1 MPASDHDVGGMAVAH
16 VHAGRVVARALAREG
31 VRALFTLCGGHIMPI
46 YDGCLDEGIRVVDVR
61 HEQAAVYA
69 ADAYARI
76 MRRPG
81 VAAVTAGPGV
91 MNAVTAIANA
101 HRAQSPVVILGGQGP
116 LEHAGRGSLQEMDHL
131 GVVRPIT
138 KWAVQVQDPK
148 RLPEVLNLAFRRSLH
163 GVPGPVYVEIPLDV
177 IFAQV
182 DLEAVRFPAPVPDRP
197 RLPADAGEVER
208 AAALLRRARR
218 PVALV
223 GSQVHWS
230 PDPRAVARFAESG
243 QVPVF
248 TNGMAR
254 GVLGPGDAGFFQL
267 CRKEALADADVV
279 LVAGT
284 PLDFRVDYGRA
295 IHGEARLIQ
304 IDLDPGELGRN
315 RDVEVGLVGD
325 AGTVLDQLL
334 EAGLDPD
341 EPAERRRWL
350 DRLREAEERRAA
362 RMRPGLTSDAVPVD
376 PLRLCAEIDAALPPG
391 ATVIGDGGDFV
402 GTAAKVV
409 RPRRYPAGWLDPG
422 PLGTLGVGMGF
433 ALAAR
438 VLRPDEPVVVL
449 LGDGAAGLD
458 LLEYEAAVRQG
469 LPFVAVVGND
479 AAWTQ
484 IRRLQVQLFGA
495 DRAVAT
501 ALSHARYDQVVA
513 ALGGHGEWV
522 ERPDDVRPALERALA
537 AGKPALVNVKMGTS
551 DFRAGAIAV

>member
-1 MPASDHDVGGMAVAH
+1 MAH
-16 VHAGRVVARALAREG
+16 VHAGRVIAQALAREG

-76 MRRPG
+76 TRRPG

-148 RLPEVLNLAFRRSLH
+148 RLPEILNLAFRRSLH

-177 IFAQV
+177 VFAQV
-182 DLEAVRFPAPVPDRP
+182 DLEGVRFPAPVPGRSA
-197 RLPADAGEVER
+197 LPADPREVER
-208 AAALLRRARR
+208 AAAVLRRARR

-230 PDPRAVARFAESG
+230 PDPQAVSRFAEAA

-254 GVLGPGDAGFFQL
+254 GVLAAGDPFFFQL
-267 CRKEALADADVV
+267 CRKQALAEADVV

-284 PLDFRVDYGRA
+284 PLDFRLDYGQA
-295 IHGEARLIQ
+295 IRREARIVQ

-315 RDVEVGLVGD
+315 RDVEAGLAGD
-325 AGTVLDQLL
+325 TATVLDQLL
-334 EAGLDPD
+334 EAGLRPD
-341 EPAERRRWL
+341 EPAERRQWL
-350 DRLREAEERRAA
+350 DRLREEEGRRAA
-362 RMRPGLTSDAVPVD
+362 RMQAGLTSHAVPVD

-391 ATVIGDGGDFV
+391 ATVIGDGGDFI
-402 GTAAKVV
+402 GTAAKIV

-438 VLRPDEPVVVL
+438 VLRPDDPVVVL

-458 LLEYEAAVRQG
+458 LLEYEAAVRLD

-484 IRRLQVQLFGA
+484 IRRLQVQLFGT

-501 ALSHARYDQVVA
+501 QLSYARYDQVVA

-522 ERPDDVRPALERALA
+522 ERPEEVRPAIERALA
-537 AGKPALVNVKMGTS
+537 SGRPALVNVKMGVS

>member
-1 MPASDHDVGGMAVAH
+1 MAH

-76 MRRPG
+76 TRRPG

-131 GVVRPIT
+131 GVVRSIT
-138 KWAVQVQDPK
+138 KWAVQVQDAR
-148 RLPEVLNLAFRRSLH
+148 RLPEILNLAFRRSLH

-177 IFAQV
+177 VFAQV
-182 DLEAVRFPAPVPDRP
+182 QLDAVRFPAPVPDRP
-197 RLPADAGEVER
+197 AHPADPAEVER

-223 GSQVHWS
+223 GSQIHWS
-230 PDPRAVARFAESG
+230 PDPQAVARFAEAAR
-243 QVPVF
+243 VPVF

-254 GVLGPGDAGFFQL
+254 GVMGPGDPFFFQL
-267 CRKEALADADVV
+267 CRKTALADADVV

-284 PLDFRVDYGRA
+284 PLDFRLDYGQS
-295 IHGEARLIQ
+295 IHREARLIQ

-315 RDVEVGLVGD
+315 RDVACGLAGD
-325 AGTVLDQLL
+325 TGTVLDQLL
-334 EAGLDPD
+334 EAGLAPD
-341 EPAERRRWL
+341 EPADRQRWL
-350 DRLREAEERRAA
+350 ERLREEEDRRARQMQA
-362 RMRPGLTSDAVPVD
+362 SMTSDAVPVD

-391 ATVIGDGGDFV
+391 TTVIGDGGDFI
-402 GTAAKVV
+402 GTAAKIV

-422 PLGTLGVGMGF
+422 PLGTLGVGPGF
-433 ALAAR
+433 ALGAR
-438 VLRPDEPVVVL
+438 VLRPDDPVVVL

-458 LLEYEAAVRQG
+458 LLEFEAAVRQG

-501 ALSHARYDQVVA
+501 ELSHARYDRVVE

-522 ERPDDVRPALERALA
+522 ERPGDVRPALERALA
-537 AGKPALVNVKMGTS
+537 SGKPALVNVKMGTS

>member
-1 MPASDHDVGGMAVAH
+1 MAH
-16 VHAGRVVARALAREG
+16 VHAGRVIAQALAREG

-76 MRRPG
+76 TRRPG

-148 RLPEVLNLAFRRSLH
+148 RLPEILNLAFRRSLH

-177 IFAQV
+177 VFAQV
-182 DLEAVRFPAPVPDRP
+182 DLDGVRIPAPVPGRSA
-197 RLPADAGEVER
+197 LPADPREVER
-208 AAALLRRARR
+208 AAAVLRRARR

-230 PDPRAVARFAESG
+230 PDPQAVSRFAEVA

-254 GVLGPGDAGFFQL
+254 GVLAAGDPFFFQL
-267 CRKEALADADVV
+267 CRKQALAEADVV

-284 PLDFRVDYGRA
+284 PLDFRLDYGQA
-295 IHGEARLIQ
+295 IRREARIVQ

-315 RDVEVGLVGD
+315 RDVEAGLAGD
-325 AGTVLDQLL
+325 TATVLDQLL
-334 EAGLDPD
+334 EAGLRPD
-341 EPAERRRWL
+341 EPAERRQWL
-350 DRLREAEERRAA
+350 DRLREEEGRRAA
-362 RMRPGLTSDAVPVD
+362 RMQAGLTSNAVPVD
-376 PLRLCAEIDAALPPG
+376 PLRLCAEIDAALPPA
-391 ATVIGDGGDFV
+391 ATVIGDGGDFI
-402 GTAAKVV
+402 GTAAKIV

-438 VLRPDEPVVVL
+438 VLRPDDPVVVL

-458 LLEYEAAVRQG
+458 LLEYEAAVRQD

-484 IRRLQVQLFGA
+484 IRRLQVQLFGT

-501 ALSHARYDQVVA
+501 QLSYARYDQVVA

-522 ERPDDVRPALERALA
+522 ERPEDVRPAIERALA
-537 AGKPALVNVKMGTS
+537 SGKPALVNVKMGVS

>member
-1 MPASDHDVGGMAVAH
+1 MRGSCTTSGGIAVAH

-76 MRRPG
+76 TRRPG

-131 GVVRPIT
+131 GVVRSIT
-138 KWAVQVQDPK
+138 KWAVQVQDAR
-148 RLPEVLNLAFRRSLH
+148 RLPEILNLAFRRSLH

-177 IFAQV
+177 VFAQV
-182 DLEAVRFPAPVPDRP
+182 QLDAVRFPAPVPDRP
-197 RLPADAGEVER
+197 AHPADPAEVER

-223 GSQVHWS
+223 GSQIHWS
-230 PDPRAVARFAESG
+230 PDPQAVARFAEAAR
-243 QVPVF
+243 VPVF

-254 GVLGPGDAGFFQL
+254 GVMGPGDPFFFQL
-267 CRKEALADADVV
+267 CRKTALADADVV

-284 PLDFRVDYGRA
+284 PLDFRLDYGQS
-295 IHGEARLIQ
+295 IHREARLIQ

-315 RDVEVGLVGD
+315 RDVACGLAGD
-325 AGTVLDQLL
+325 TGTVLDQLL
-334 EAGLDPD
+334 EAGLAPD
-341 EPAERRRWL
+341 EPADRQRWL
-350 DRLREAEERRAA
+350 ERLREEEDRRARQMQA
-362 RMRPGLTSDAVPVD
+362 SMTSDAVPVD

-391 ATVIGDGGDFV
+391 TTVIGDGGDFI
-402 GTAAKVV
+402 GTAAKIV

-422 PLGTLGVGMGF
+422 PLGTLGVGPGF
-433 ALAAR
+433 ALGAR
-438 VLRPDEPVVVL
+438 VLRPDDPVVVL

-458 LLEYEAAVRQG
+458 LLEFEAAVRQG

-501 ALSHARYDQVVA
+501 ELSHARYDRVVE

-522 ERPDDVRPALERALA
+522 ERPGDVRPALERALA
-537 AGKPALVNVKMGTS
+537 SGKPALVNVKMGTS

>member
-1 MPASDHDVGGMAVAH
+1 MAH
-16 VHAGRVVARALAREG
+16 VHAGRVIAQALAREG

-76 MRRPG
+76 ARRPG

-101 HRAQSPVVILGGQGP
+101 HRAQSPVVIIGGQGP

-148 RLPEVLNLAFRRSLH
+148 RLPEILNLAFRRSLH

-177 IFAQV
+177 VFAQV
-182 DLEAVRFPAPVPDRP
+182 NLEAVRFPAPVPDRP
-197 RLPADAGEVER
+197 ALPADPREVER
-208 AAALLRRARR
+208 AAALLRQARR
-218 PVALV
+218 PVVLV

-230 PDPRAVARFAESG
+230 PDPAAVPRFAEAA

-248 TNGMAR
+248 TSGMAR
-254 GVLGPGDAGFFQL
+254 GVMAAGDPCFFNL
-267 CRKEALADADVV
+267 CRKTALAEADLV

-284 PLDFRVDYGRA
+284 PLDFRLDYGQA
-295 IHGEARLIQ
+295 IHREAQIIQ
-304 IDLDPGELGRN
+304 VDLDPTELGRN
-315 RDVEVGLVGD
+315 RDVAVGLSGD
-325 AGTVLDQLL
+325 TATVLDQLL
-334 EAGLDPD
+334 EAGAAPK
-341 EPAERRRWL
+341 EPGQREAWL
-350 DRLREAEERRAA
+350 ARLREEEERRA
-362 RMRPGLTSDAVPVD
+362 RKMEPGLTSPAVPVD

-391 ATVIGDGGDFV
+391 VTVIGDGGDFI

-422 PLGTLGVGMGF
+422 PLGTLGVGLGF

-438 VLRPDEPVVVL
+438 VLRPDDPVVVL

-458 LLEYEAAVRQG
+458 LLEFEAAVRQD

-484 IRRLQVQLFGA
+484 IRRLQVQLFGT

-501 ALSHARYDQVVA
+501 GLSYARYDQVVE
-513 ALGGHGEWV
+513 ALGGQGEWV
-522 ERPDDVRPALERALA
+522 ERPEDVGPAIRRALA
-537 AGKPALVNVKMGTS
+537 SGKPALVNVKMGTS

>member
-1 MPASDHDVGGMAVAH
+1 
-16 VHAGRVVARALAREG
+16 
-31 VRALFTLCGGHIMPI
+31 MPI
-46 YDGCLDEGIRVVDVR
+46 YDGCLDEDIRVVDVR

-76 MRRPG
+76 TRRPG

-101 HRAQSPVVILGGQGP
+101 HRAQSPVVVLGGQGP

-131 GVVRPIT
+131 SVVRPIT

-148 RLPEVLNLAFRRSLH
+148 RLPEILNLAFRRSLY

-182 DLEAVRFPAPVPDRP
+182 DLEAIRFPAPVPDRP
-197 RLPADAGEVER
+197 PCPASPSDAER
-208 AAALLRRARR
+208 AAAVLRQARR

-223 GSQVHWS
+223 GSQVQWS
-230 PDPRAVARFAESG
+230 HDPQAVARFARAG

-248 TNGMAR
+248 TSGMAR
-254 GVLGPGDAGFFQL
+254 GVMGPEDPYFFQL
-267 CRKEALADADVV
+267 SRKQALADADVV

-284 PLDFRVDYGRA
+284 PLDFRLDYGKA
-295 IHGEARLIQ
+295 INRDARLIQ
-304 IDLDPGELGRN
+304 IDLDGAELGRN
-315 RDVEVGLVGD
+315 RDVEVGLPGD
-325 AGTVLDQLL
+325 TGAVLDQLV
-334 EAGLDPD
+334 EAGLEPEDPR
-341 EPAERRRWL
+341 ARQQWL
-350 DRLREAEERRAA
+350 NHLREAEHQEAD
-362 RMRPGLTSDAVPVD
+362 RMRAGLTSEAVPVD

-391 ATVIGDGGDFV
+391 TTVIGDGGDFI

-422 PLGTLGVGMGF
+422 PLGTLGVGLGF

-438 VLRPDEPVVVL
+438 VLRPEAPVVVL

-458 LLEYEAAVRQG
+458 LLEYEAAVRQE

-484 IRRLQVQLFGA
+484 IRRLQVQLFGLE
-495 DRAVAT
+495 RAVAT
-501 ALSHARYDQVVA
+501 ALSHARYDQVVV

-522 ERPDDVRPALERALA
+522 ERPEEVRPALERALA
-537 AGKPALVNVKMGTS
+537 SGKPALVNVRMGTS
-551 DFRAGAIAV
+551 DFRAGAMAV